1 MTESTPGVVKTDCV
15 TDETGPS
22 SAPTNVLS
30 ESDSQEGMDPVS
42 LLQLNIDFQQLG
54 IEAGSGAV
62 IGGLIGFA
70 AKKVAKIIAILVG
83 LELAL
88 FKFLES
94 RGILSV
100 DWERLSAGVI
110 GASQD
115 AATGAPP
122 SWVETI
128 LSTLSVSAGFSGG
141 FFLGWK
147 KA

>member
-1 MTESTPGVVKTDCV
+1 
-15 TDETGPS
+15 
-22 SAPTNVLS
+22 
-30 ESDSQEGMDPVS
+30 MDPVS

-83 LELAL
+83 IELAV

-122 SWVETI
+122 SWVDTI

-147 KA
+147 RA